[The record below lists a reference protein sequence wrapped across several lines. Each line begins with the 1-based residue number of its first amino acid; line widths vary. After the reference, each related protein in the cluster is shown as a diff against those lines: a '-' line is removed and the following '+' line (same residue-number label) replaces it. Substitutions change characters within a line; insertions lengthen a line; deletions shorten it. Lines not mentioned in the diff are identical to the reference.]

1 MSEPRKPNM
10 PDVASGNSNARG
22 TLDLVGMGDIRL
34 PVRILSQAGY
44 TQTVSAH
51 AQAYVSLDKEDA
63 KGIHMSRLYLAV
75 DRFSETASIDP
86 ASLDRL
92 LKEFLETHQGLSE
105 TARISFRFELPLR
118 RASLKSGQTGWKS
131 YPCQIVATRKAR
143 ETTHELQVD
152 IPYSSTCPC
161 SAALARQLIQNN
173 FMARFG
179 EGTLDA
185 RDVVQWL
192 GTEQGINATPHSQ
205 RSVARVRVKLP
216 AGQNGYPVRHLVDLV
231 EKALGTPVQ
240 ATVKREDE
248 QEFARLN
255 AANLMFC
262 EDAARRVQNAMLRD
276 NCMDDWFIRVTHLES
291 LHDHDAVSV
300 KVRGVAAGYQP
311 DIWD

>member
-1 MSEPRKPNM
+1 M

-22 TLDLVGMGDIRL
+22 ALDLVGMGDIRL
-34 PVRILSQAGY
+34 PVRILSKAGY

-51 AQAYVSLDKEDA
+51 VQAYVSLDKEDA

-86 ASLDRL
+86 ASLDSL
-92 LKEFLETHQGLSE
+92 LEEFLGTHQGLSK

-118 RASLKSGQTGWKS
+118 RTSLKSGQTGWKS
-131 YPCQIVATRKAR
+131 YPSQIVATRTAG
-143 ETTHELQVD
+143 ETTHELQVE

-179 EGTLDA
+179 EGTTDV

-216 AGQNGYPVRHLVDLV
+216 AGLNGYPVGHLVNLV

-262 EDAARRVQNAMLRD
+262 EDAARRVHSAMLRD

-300 KVRGVAAGYQP
+300 KVRGVAGGYQP